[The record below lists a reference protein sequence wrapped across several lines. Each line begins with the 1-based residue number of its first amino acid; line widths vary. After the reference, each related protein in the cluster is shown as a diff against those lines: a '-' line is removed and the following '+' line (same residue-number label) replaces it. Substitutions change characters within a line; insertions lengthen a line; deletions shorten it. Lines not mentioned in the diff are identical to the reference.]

1 MPRLTLRLS
10 ALVALLALASPLL
23 VAAPAAADGGWG
35 TVDCAKDPN
44 DPRCVITVGTSDAP
58 GSKGS
63 AGTSACHDPMGH
75 VVPCFVDGA
84 GWLSD
89 DGCYYQPA
97 TGTDLAGAQA
107 LGGVPNP
114 PGAWYV
120 GVSAGAAAAGRRGG
134 QGAAVADAGGPGEP
148 GPADSADCVLPD
160 VGVAGRGFV
169 GTAVGDRVGTRD
181 ERHGYGQTSEFGV
194 VHR

>member
-1 MPRLTLRLS
+1 MPRLVRRMATL
-10 ALVALLALASPLL
+10 VVLLFAASVLL
-23 VAAPAAADGGWG
+23 TAHPAAADPYGS
-35 TVDCAKDPN
+35 VDCQKEPTN
-44 DPRCVITVGTSDAP
+44 PQCVITVGTSDEP
-58 GSKGS
+58 GSKGGS
-63 AGTSACHDPMGH
+63 GTSACHDPMGH

-97 TGTDLAGAQA
+97 TGADPIPDLR
-107 LGGVPNP
+107 
-114 PGAWYV
+114 YT
-120 GVSAGAAAAGRRGG
+120 AGAAAAGRRGG